1 MRIVVAL
8 GGTALLDPGEKADD
22 GLQWHHVQAAA
33 QALAPLAEQHEMI
46 ICHGNGPQVGM
57 ASLETAADGSLPRTY
72 PLDAL
77 GAQTQGMI
85 GYWLTQSLRNA
96 GVTKPVISVM
106 TQIVVDH
113 SDPSFAVPT
122 RCVGPLYTPRQAR
135 LLTQQHGWT
144 TEADGDQCRR
154 VVPSPAPLRIVELD
168 TITRLLQA
176 DTVVIC
182 SGGGGAPVV
191 DDGGGQLH
199 GVEALVDK
207 DLTAALLAVSL
218 EADRLLVLTDV
229 PAVMRDF
236 GTPQAAPLHRLDV
249 ADLHRMHFPVG
260 SMAPKIDACRRFVT
274 ATGRSAVLTGATGT
288 TLSARSGGRRHA
300 APANAGARMRTTA
313 GR

>member
-1 MRIVVAL
+1 
-8 GGTALLDPGEKADD
+8 
-22 GLQWHHVQAAA
+22 
-33 QALAPLAEQHEMI
+33 
-46 ICHGNGPQVGM
+46 
-57 ASLETAADGSLPRTY
+57 
-72 PLDAL
+72 
-77 GAQTQGMI
+77 
-85 GYWLTQSLRNA
+85 
-96 GVTKPVISVM
+96 
-106 TQIVVDH
+106 
-113 SDPSFAVPT
+113 
-122 RCVGPLYTPRQAR
+122 
-135 LLTQQHGWT
+135 
-144 TEADGDQCRR
+144 
-154 VVPSPAPLRIVELD
+154 
-168 TITRLLQA
+168 
-176 DTVVIC
+176 
-182 SGGGGAPVV
+182 VV

-274 ATGRSAVLTGATGT
+274 ATGRSAAIGALADAAAVLTGATGT